1 MQNLWLAQLPSADR
15 ARVERVTEVR
25 PFSKGDILYETG
37 ETPEAV
43 WFPTQGVIGLA
54 TVIDADR
61 SVDSALIGP
70 EGLVGV
76 TCGPMNARAVS
87 RAVARSEGAA
97 LCVAA
102 DRFAEML
109 EASAPLREALSR
121 FTEALFAQVQQT
133 AACNAQHPLEAR
145 FSRRLLDLQDR
156 LDADRLELTQFDVAA
171 MLGVR
176 RATVSEVGALVE
188 DRGLI
193 RRGRGWMRI
202 VDRKGLEGL
211 ACGCYGALRR
221 VGEDLGVA
229 A

>member
-1 MQNLWLAQLPSADR
+1 MQNLWLAQVPPADR

-25 PFSKGDILYETG
+25 PFAKGEILYETG
-37 ETPEAV
+37 EAPEAV

-54 TVIDADR
+54 TVIDPER

-87 RAVARSEGAA
+87 RAVARSEGSA
-97 LCVAA
+97 LCVPA
-102 DRFAEML
+102 DRFARLL
-109 EASAPLREALSR
+109 EASASLREALSR

-133 AACNAQHPLEAR
+133 AACNAQHALEAR
-145 FSRRLLDLQDR
+145 FARRLLELQDR
-156 LDADRLELTQFDVAA
+156 LDGERLEITQFDVAA

-188 DRGLI
+188 GRGLI

-202 VDRKGLEGL
+202 VDRHGLEAR